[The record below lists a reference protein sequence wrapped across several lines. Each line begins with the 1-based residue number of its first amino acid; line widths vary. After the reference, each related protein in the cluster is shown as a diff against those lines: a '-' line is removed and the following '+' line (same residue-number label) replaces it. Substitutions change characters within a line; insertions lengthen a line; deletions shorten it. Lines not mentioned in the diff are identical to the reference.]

1 MTFLDVLNFLR
12 ADSLTEHEKGS
23 RFERL
28 MRSWFLA
35 DPRYSELEEVWLW
48 EDFPAKKD
56 FGGSDLGIDLVART
70 ELGDYWAIQCKFY
83 DENTA
88 IDKSAVDSFISN
100 SSRQFTDPKTG
111 TPHTQFSSRIWIATT
126 EKWGVNA
133 LEATRNQSIPF
144 QKLGLDIFLESTVDW
159 DALLQ
164 DKPHEK
170 QLKSPLPHQKEA
182 LEKAHTHFAEHERG
196 KLIMACGC
204 GKTYTSLAIIE
215 QETQGKGCVLFLVPS
230 ISLLNQTLN
239 AWMSDTTV
247 GMNAICICSDPK
259 ASRKKS
265 ESDDSSDSSI
275 DLALPASTDKHI
287 IAERFV
293 KYRNQD
299 KLLVVFSTY
308 QSIEAV
314 HDAQVLIEKHI
325 GEKSVFDWIIC
336 DEAHRTTGVKFAGQD
351 ETAFTRIHDADYIHG
366 KKRLYMTATPRLYGD
381 NVKAKAK
388 QVDGI
393 LCSMDDTTIYG
404 EEFHRVGF
412 SYAVQHGLLTD
423 YKVLVLTVGSE
434 NELPEEVRKQTADTS
449 NKELDFDFA
458 SRIFGCINGLSKSI
472 VGDNNV
478 TWETDPRIMKRA
490 LAFCPNINKKGDVS
504 SSVNTSKQLPLLS
517 EQVWEATPEDKRTNL
532 VKVTADHIDGS
543 MDSGIRAQKLAWL
556 QSDAPDP
563 NECRVLCNVRCLSEG
578 VDVPALDA
586 VIFFSPRNSQIDVVQ
601 SVGRVM
607 RNFRKGKEGEKK
619 YGYIIIP
626 VVVNPKVKPEE
637 ALEDNDKFAVVW
649 SILNALRSHDESF
662 NALVNKIELNKE
674 KPSKVVVAGV
684 PAMGFATPSTEE
696 EREAQRLAMQQEM
709 QRQLTLVNETRDAI
723 YAKMVQKVGDRLYWE
738 KWAKEV
744 GSVAQNFIGR
754 ITEMVERP
762 GHHQDEFKLFV
773 TGLRDTINSSITE
786 PQAIEM
792 LAQHLITRPVFDALF
807 SEYEFSKN
815 NPVSRTMEKM
825 LSVLDESGMEKDTAV
840 LNRFYDSVRRDLGDI
855 DNLEGKQTVIKNLYE
870 KFFKGAFP
878 KTVEQLGIVY
888 TPVECVDFIL
898 HSVNDVLKKEFGR
911 SLSDEGVHVLDPFTG
926 TGTFITRLL
935 QSGIIRPE
943 DMERKYRH
951 EIHCN
956 EIVLLAYYVADVN
969 IESVFHYETERKE
982 YLKFENICLTDT
994 FELAEKE
1001 EKRKFDGSAELCEVF
1016 KDNSAAISRQ
1026 CKAPIRVIVGNPPY
1040 SVGQKSGNDNAQN
1053 QDYPHLDKRIEETYV
1068 AEVKTTNKNSLYDSY
1083 IRAFRWSSDKLK
1095 KNKEGGVIG
1104 FITNGGWLD
1113 GNAAAGFR
1121 KCLEKE
1127 FSSIYV
1133 FHLRGD
1139 ARTQGELRR
1148 KEGDGVFGLGS
1159 RAPVVITILVS
1170 NPEHQ
1175 GKAKIHYCDIGDYLK
1190 REDKLKILRN
1200 RRSVESRDMHWT
1212 ILEPNEHGDWV
1223 SQRSDLFGTMILLG
1237 DKKDKN
1243 QKETF
1248 FEPVYSPALQTNRD
1262 AWVYNYSQNTL
1273 EDNVKRAIKFYNA
1286 QCDIVKNGGSIT
1298 YDSLQFSWAS
1308 STEAAVKKGHKFSFE
1323 AGQITDAQYRPY
1335 SKQRVYFSKQLN
1347 HRPGM
1352 MPSIFPTDE
1361 LSNLV
1366 IQVPSIGT
1374 NKDFSVLITREIPN
1388 LWSDAGQQ
1396 CFPLWYYKQKEKQ
1409 VQGSLL
1415 ETESDTFERK
1425 DGITNWILKNIRSR
1439 FQNARTITK
1448 EEIFYY
1454 VYGIL
1459 HSQDYRARF
1468 AADLKLSLPR
1478 IPIVDDVETFM
1489 DFAIAGRKLADL
1501 HLNYESVPAYP
1512 SVVVNRSLEAPNY
1525 RVEKMRF
1532 ADKATKDCIIYNAD
1546 IRIENIPAEAYEYVV
1561 NGRSAIE
1568 WVMECYRVKTDK
1580 DSGITNDPN
1589 DWATEHDKPSYI
1601 LDLLLSVI
1609 NVSVQTMEIVKNLP
1623 KLTFEE
1629 ESES

>member
-1 MTFLDVLNFLR
+1 MTFLDVLHFLR
-12 ADSLTEHEKGS
+12 ADSLSEHEKGI

-28 MRSWFLA
+28 IKSWFLA
-35 DPRYSELEEVWLW
+35 DPRYSELTDVWLW
-48 EDFPAKKD
+48 EEFPSKKD

-70 ELGDYWAIQCKFY
+70 DLGEYWAIQCKFY

-100 SSRQFTDPKTG
+100 SSRQFADPKTG
-111 TPHTQFSSRIWIATT
+111 APHTQFATRIWIATT
-126 EKWGVNA
+126 EKWGANA

-144 QKLGLDIFLESTVDW
+144 QKIGLDIFLESSVDW

-164 DKPHEK
+164 ARPHGKPIK
-170 QLKSPLPHQKEA
+170 TPLPHQKEA
-182 LEKAHTHFAEHERG
+182 IEKAHRYFSEHDRG

-215 QETQGKGCVLFLVPS
+215 QETQGRGCVLFLVPS

-239 AWMSDTTV
+239 AWMSDTAV
-247 GMNAICICSDPK
+247 EMNAICICSDPK

-265 ESDDSSDSSI
+265 SSDDREDSSI
-275 DLALPASTDKHI
+275 DLALPSSTDSNV
-287 IAERFV
+287 IADRFV
-293 KYRNQD
+293 KYRRQD

-314 HDAQVLIEKHI
+314 HDAQSLVERRI
-325 GEKSVFDWIIC
+325 GEKSVFDWIVC
-336 DEAHRTTGVKFAGQD
+336 DEAHRTTGVKFVGQD
-351 ETAFTRIHDADYIHG
+351 EASFTQIHESEYIHG

-381 NVKAKAK
+381 NAKARAR
-388 QVDGI
+388 QADGV
-393 LCSMDDTTIYG
+393 LCSMDDTSIYG

-434 NELPEEVRKQTADTS
+434 NELPEELRRQTADPS
-449 NKELDFDFA
+449 NKELNFDFVT
-458 SRIFGCINGLSKSI
+458 RIFGCINGLSKNI
-472 VGDNNV
+472 VGDSHV
-478 TWETDPRIMKRA
+478 TWDTDPRIMKRA
-490 LAFCPNINKKGDVS
+490 LAFCPNINKKGDAS
-504 SSVNTSKQLPLLS
+504 SSVNTARQFPLVS
-517 EQVWEATPEDKRTNL
+517 ERVWEATPEKDRTNL

-556 QSDAPDP
+556 QADAADT
-563 NECRVLCNVRCLSEG
+563 NECRILCNVRCLSEG

-586 VIFFSPRNSQIDVVQ
+586 VIFFSSRKSPIDVVQ

-607 RNFRKGKEGEKK
+607 RNFRNGKEGEKK

-662 NALVNKIELNKE
+662 NALVNKIALNRE
-674 KPSKVVVAGV
+674 KPSKIVVAGV
-684 PAMGFATPSTEE
+684 PPMGCADASSWEDQEE
-696 EREAQRLAMQQEM
+696 QRLAMQEQVA
-709 QRQLTLVNETRDAI
+709 RQLAFVNQTRDAL

-762 GHHQDEFKLFV
+762 GRHQDAFRRFV
-773 TGLRDTINSSITE
+773 SGLRETINSSIADS
-786 PQAIEM
+786 QAIEM

-807 SEYEFSKN
+807 KEYEFSRN
-815 NPVSRTMEKM
+815 NPVSRTMEQM
-825 LSVLDESGMEKDTAV
+825 LAVLDSSGMEKDTAV
-840 LNRFYDSVRRDLGDI
+840 LNRFYESVRRDLGDI

-878 KTVEQLGIVY
+878 KTVDQLGIVY

-898 HSVNDVLKKEFGR
+898 HSVNDILKKEFGR

-969 IESVFHYETERKE
+969 IESVFHHQAERKD

-994 FELAEKE
+994 FELAEK
-1001 EKRKFDGSAELCEVF
+1001 DDSAQLCEVF
-1016 KDNSAAISRQ
+1016 KDNSEAIARQ
-1026 CKAPIRVIVGNPPY
+1026 RKTPIRVIVGNPPY
-1040 SVGQKSGNDNAQN
+1040 SAKQKSANDNAQN
-1053 QDYPHLDKRIEETYV
+1053 LSYPHLDKRIEETYV
-1068 AEVKTTNKNSLYDSY
+1068 SEVKTTNKNSLYDSY

-1190 REDKLKILRN
+1190 REDKLKILRDK
-1200 RRSVESRDMHWT
+1200 RSVCSRSMHWT

-1223 SQRSDLFGTMILLG
+1223 SQRSDLFGSMILLG

-1248 FEPVYSPALQTNRD
+1248 FEPVYSNGLKTQRDVWCYNFSTNKL
-1262 AWVYNYSQNTL
+1262 ANNIT
-1273 EDNVKRAIKFYNA
+1273 RAIDFYNE
-1286 QCDIVKNGGSIT
+1286 QCDTVAKGGSINF
-1298 YDSLQFSWAS
+1298 DSTCFSWTRAS
-1308 STEAAVKKGHKFSFE
+1308 IASAEKAKKFTYQKNNLVFST
-1323 AGQITDAQYRPY
+1323 YRPFTCTHL
-1335 SKQRVYFSKQLN
+1335 YFSRQLN
-1347 HRPGM
+1347 EMTYQIPKL
-1352 MPSIFPTDE
+1352 FPTPDHE
-1361 LSNLV
+1361 NLV
-1366 IQVPSIGT
+1366 ICVSGLGGS
-1374 NKDFSVLITREIPN
+1374 KDFSAFITNTIPDLN
-1388 LWSDAGQQ
+1388 ILDSGTQ
-1396 CFPLWYYKQKEKQ
+1396 CFPLYYYKEKEQ
-1409 VQGSLL
+1409 QQGTLI
-1415 ETESDTFERK
+1415 DMGAGHDQYERK
-1425 DGITNWILKNIRSR
+1425 DGITDWILRNIRAR
-1439 FQNARTITK
+1439 FQNTRAITK

-1459 HSQDYRARF
+1459 HSPEYRAKF
-1468 AADLKLSLPR
+1468 ADDLKMSLPR
-1478 IPIVDDVETFM
+1478 IPIADDIETFM
-1489 DFAIAGRKLADL
+1489 DFALAGRKLADL

-1512 SVVVNRSLEAPNY
+1512 GVVVSYSNDDRNY

-1532 ADKATKDCIIYNAD
+1532 ANKNSKDCIIYNAD
-1546 IRIENIPAEAYEYVV
+1546 IRIENIPADAYEYVV

-1568 WVMECYRVKTDK
+1568 WIMECYRIKTDR

-1589 DWATEHDKPSYI
+1589 DWATEHNAPSYI

-1609 NVSVQTMEIVKNLP
+1609 NVSVQTVEIVRKLP
-1623 KLTFEE
+1623 KLCFEE
-1629 ESES
+1629 EHSEE

>member
-1 MTFLDVLNFLR
+1 MTFLDVLNFLC

-126 EKWGVNA
+126 EKWGSNA

-144 QKLGLDIFLESTVDW
+144 QKLGLDIFLESSVDW
-159 DALLQ
+159 EALLQ

-182 LEKAHTHFAEHERG
+182 LEKAHTHFADHERG

-434 NELPEEVRKQTADTS
+434 NELPEDLREKTADTS

-532 VKVTADHIDGS
+532 VKITADHIDGS

-878 KTVEQLGIVY
+878 KTVDQLGIVY

-969 IESVFHYETERKE
+969 IESVFHYEAERKE

-1016 KDNSAAISRQ
+1016 KDNSEAISRQ

-1200 RRSVESRDMHWT
+1200 RRSVESLDMHWT
-1212 ILEPNEHGDWV
+1212 MLEPNEYGDWITR
-1223 SQRSDLFGTMILLG
+1223 RSDLFGSMIQLG

-1248 FEPVYSPALQTNRD
+1248 FEPVYSRGLETGRD
-1262 AWVYNYSQNTL
+1262 AWCYNYSKIRLKN
-1273 EDNVKRAIKFYNA
+1273 NVCSCIEFYNK
-1286 QCDIVKNGGSIT
+1286 QCKGFKNGLEIS
-1298 YDSLQFSWAS
+1298 YDPTKFSWTSSAVNNAQRGINFSESHGWYCDAS
-1308 STEAAVKKGHKFSFE
+1308 CRPFSC
-1323 AGQITDAQYRPY
+1323 QNIYY
-1335 SKQRVYFSKQLN
+1335 SKELN
-1347 HRPGM
+1347 HRLGLWPQL
-1352 MPSIFPTDE
+1352 SPTPHKE
-1361 LSNLV
+1361 NKV
-1366 IQVPSIGT
+1366 IQISGVGT
-1374 NKDFSVLITREIPN
+1374 NKDFSCLMTNLIPN
-1388 LWSDAGQQ
+1388 LWSDGGQQ

-1425 DGITNWILKNIRSR
+1425 DAITSWILKNIRSR

-1468 AADLKLSLPR
+1468 SADLKLSLPR

-1568 WVMECYRVKTDK
+1568 WVMECYRIKTDK

-1589 DWATEHDKPSYI
+1589 DWAIEHDKPSYI

-1629 ESES
+1629 GTTE

>member
-12 ADSLTEHEKGS
+12 ADSLSEHEKGS

-35 DPRYSELEEVWLW
+35 DPRYAELTEVWLW

-83 DENTA
+83 DENTV
-88 IDKSAVDSFISN
+88 IDKAAVDSFISN

-111 TPHTQFSSRIWIATT
+111 TPHTQFATRIWIATT
-126 EKWGVNA
+126 EKWGANA

-159 DALLQ
+159 EALLQ

-170 QLKSPLPHQKEA
+170 HPKSPLPHQKEA
-182 LEKAHTHFAEHERG
+182 LEKAHSHFAEHERG

-215 QETQGKGCVLFLVPS
+215 QETQGRGCILFLVPS

-259 ASRKKS
+259 ASRKKGD
-265 ESDDSSDSSI
+265 SDDSSDSSI
-275 DLALPASTDKHI
+275 DLALPASTDAHI
-287 IAERFV
+287 IYERFV
-293 KYRNQD
+293 KYHKQD
-299 KLLVVFSTY
+299 KLLVIFSTY

-314 HDAQVLIEKHI
+314 HDAQVLIKKRI
-325 GEKSVFDWIIC
+325 GDEAIFDWIIC
-336 DEAHRTTGVKFAGQD
+336 DEAHRTTRIKFAGQD
-351 ETAFTRIHDADYIHG
+351 ETAFTKIHDAEYITG

-381 NVKAKAK
+381 NAKARAK
-388 QVDGI
+388 QNDGI
-393 LCSMDDTTIYG
+393 LCSMDDVSIYG
-404 EEFHRVGF
+404 KEFHRVGF

-434 NELPEEVRKQTADTS
+434 NELPEELRKKTADPS
-449 NKELDFDFA
+449 NKELDFDFVT
-458 SRIFGCINGLSKSI
+458 RIFGCINGLSKNI
-472 VGDNNV
+472 VGDNKV

-504 SSVNTSKQLPLLS
+504 SSVNTSKQFPLVS
-517 EQVWEATPEDKRTNL
+517 DQVWEATPAEERTNL
-532 VKVTADHIDGS
+532 VKVVADHIDGS

-556 QSDAPDP
+556 QTDAPDP

-607 RNFRKGKEGEKK
+607 RNFRKGKDGEKK

-637 ALEDNDKFAVVW
+637 ALEDNEKFAVVW

-662 NALVNKIELNKE
+662 NALVNKIELNRE

-684 PAMGFATPSTEE
+684 PAMGHASASSQEE
-696 EREAQRLAMQQEM
+696 AEAQRLAVQEQM
-709 QRQLTLVNETRDAI
+709 VHQLTLVEQTRDAI

-738 KWAKEV
+738 KWSKEV

-762 GHHQDEFKLFV
+762 GQHQNEFKRFV

-786 PQAIEM
+786 SQAIEM

-807 SEYEFSKN
+807 SEYQFSKN
-815 NPVSRTMEKM
+815 NPVSRSMEAM
-825 LSVLDESGMEKDTAV
+825 LAVLDQSGMEKDTAV
-840 LNRFYDSVRRDLGDI
+840 LNRFYESVRRDLGGI

-878 KTVEQLGIVY
+878 KTVDQLGIVY

-898 HSVNDVLKKEFGR
+898 HSVNGVLKKEFGR
-911 SLSDEGVHVLDPFTG
+911 SLSDEGVHILDPFTG

-943 DMERKYRH
+943 DMERKYRY

-969 IESVFHYETERKE
+969 IESVFHHLTERKE
-982 YLKFENICLTDT
+982 YLKFGNICLTDT

-1001 EKRKFDGSAELCEVF
+1001 GSPQLCEVF
-1016 KDNSAAISRQ
+1016 RDNSEAIARQ
-1026 CKAPIRVIVGNPPY
+1026 RKTPIRVIVGNPPY
-1040 SVGQKSGNDNAQN
+1040 SAGQKSANDNAQN
-1053 QDYPHLDKRIEETYV
+1053 LKYPHLDKRIEETYV

-1095 KNKEGGVIG
+1095 RNREGGVIG

-1139 ARTQGELRR
+1139 QRTSGELSRR
-1148 KEGDGVFGLGS
+1148 EGGKIFGAGS
-1159 RAPVVITILVS
+1159 RAPVVITILVY

-1190 REDKLKILRN
+1190 REDKLKILRDK
-1200 RRSVESRDMHWT
+1200 RSVTSRSMHWT
-1212 ILEPNEHGDWV
+1212 VLEPNEYGDWV
-1223 SQRSDLFGTMILLG
+1223 SQRSDLFGSMILIG
-1237 DKKDKN
+1237 EKKDKKH
-1243 QKETF
+1243 KETF
-1248 FEPVYSPALQTNRD
+1248 FNPVYSNGLKTQRD
-1262 AWVYNYSQNTL
+1262 AWCFNFSGIKL
-1273 EDNVKRAIKFYNA
+1273 SDNISCAIDFYNN
-1286 QCDIVKNGGSIT
+1286 QCDRI
-1298 YDSLQFSWAS
+1298 S
-1308 STEAAVKKGHKFSFE
+1308 SG
-1323 AGQITDAQYRPY
+1323 GQITIDSTRFSWTRSSMASAEKCKKFIFNKNNIIPSTYRPFTC
-1335 SKQRVYFSKQLN
+1335 QNIYFSKQMN
-1347 HRPGM
+1347 EM
-1352 MPSIFPTDE
+1352 MYQIPHLFPTKKHE
-1361 LSNLV
+1361 NQIICIESPGGKKN
-1366 IQVPSIGT
+1366 
-1374 NKDFSVLITREIPN
+1374 FSCIITKYIPDLHVLEA
-1388 LWSDAGQQ
+1388 SQ
-1396 CFPLWYYKQKEKQ
+1396 CFPLFYYKQKEQ
-1409 VQGSLL
+1409 QQGTLL
-1415 ETESDTFERK
+1415 DMGNDPYERK
-1425 DGITNWILKNIRSR
+1425 DGITDWILKNIRTR

-1459 HSQDYRARF
+1459 HSQDYRNKF
-1468 AADLKLSLPR
+1468 MDDLKKSLPR
-1478 IPIVDDVETFM
+1478 IPIVDDIETFM
-1489 DFAIAGRKLADL
+1489 DFSIAGRKLADF
-1501 HLNYESVPAYP
+1501 HLNYESVPPYP
-1512 SVVVNRSLEAPNY
+1512 SVVVNRSIENPNY

-1546 IRIENIPAEAYEYVV
+1546 IRVENIPAEAYEYVV

-1568 WVMECYRVKTDK
+1568 WIMECYRIKTDK
-1580 DSGITNDPN
+1580 DSGIINDPN

-1609 NVSVQTMEIVKNLP
+1609 NVSVQTVEIVRNLP

-1629 ESES
+1629 EN

>member
-1 MTFLDVLNFLR
+1 MK
-12 ADSLTEHEKGS
+12 KGT

-35 DPRYSELEEVWLW
+35 DPRYAELDEVWLW

-126 EKWGVNA
+126 EKWGSNA

-144 QKLGLDIFLESTVDW
+144 QKLGLDIFLESSVDW
-159 DALLQ
+159 EALLQ

-182 LEKAHTHFAEHERG
+182 LEKAHTHFADHERG

-247 GMNAICICSDPK
+247 GMNSICICSDPK

-265 ESDDSSDSSI
+265 DSDDSSDSSI
-275 DLALPASTDKHI
+275 DLALPASTDKHV

-325 GEKSVFDWIIC
+325 GEKAVFDWIVC

-393 LCSMDDTTIYG
+393 LCSMDDTSIYG

-434 NELPEEVRKQTADTS
+434 NELPEEVRQKTADTS

-517 EQVWEATPEDKRTNL
+517 EQVWEATPADKRTNL

-637 ALEDNDKFAVVW
+637 ALEDNEKFAVVW

-662 NALVNKIELNKE
+662 NALVNKIQLNKD

-684 PAMGFATPSTEE
+684 PAMGFQPPSTEE

-762 GHHQDEFKLFV
+762 GHHQDEFKEFV
-773 TGLRDTINSSITE
+773 TGLRDTINRSITE
-786 PQAIEM
+786 SQAIEM

-815 NPVSRTMEKM
+815 NPVSRTMERM
-825 LSVLDESGMEKDTAV
+825 LSVLDQSGMEKDTAV
-840 LNRFYDSVRRDLGDI
+840 LNKFYESVRRDLGDI

-878 KTVEQLGIVY
+878 KTVDQLGIVY

-969 IESVFHYETERKE
+969 IESVFHHQTERKD

-994 FELAEKE
+994 FELAEK
-1001 EKRKFDGSAELCEVF
+1001 DDSAQLCEVF
-1016 KDNSAAISRQ
+1016 KDNSEAIARQ
-1026 CKAPIRVIVGNPPY
+1026 RKTPIRVIVGNPPY
-1040 SVGQKSGNDNAQN
+1040 SAKQKSANDNAQN
-1053 QDYPHLDKRIEETYV
+1053 LSYPHLDKRIEETYV

-1190 REDKLKILRN
+1190 REDKLKILRDK
-1200 RRSVESRDMHWT
+1200 RSVCSRSMHWT

-1223 SQRSDLFGTMILLG
+1223 SQRSDLFGSMILLG

-1248 FEPVYSPALQTNRD
+1248 FEPVYSRGLETGRD
-1262 AWVYNYSQNTL
+1262 AWCYNSSSVNL
-1273 EDNVKRAIKFYNA
+1273 ASKIKSSIDFYNL
-1286 QCDIVKNGGSIT
+1286 QCENIKQGKDVSYEAT
-1298 YDSLQFSWAS
+1298 CFSWTS
-1308 STEAAVKKGHKFSFE
+1308 SALAHVQRGEKFSIHRGE
-1323 AGQITDAQYRPY
+1323 CRKATYRPFFR
-1335 SKQRVYFSKQLN
+1335 QNLFFSRELN
-1347 HRPGM
+1347 HRPGAWPVVYPT
-1352 MPSIFPTDE
+1352 PSHE
-1361 LSNLV
+1361 NLV
-1366 IQVPSIGT
+1366 IGISGLGGS
-1374 NKDFSVLITREIPN
+1374 KDFSAFITNTIPDLN
-1388 LWSDAGQQ
+1388 ILDSGTQ
-1396 CFPLWYYKQKEKQ
+1396 CFPLYYYKEKEQ
-1409 VQGSLL
+1409 QQGSLL
-1415 ETESDTFERK
+1415 DLGNNPYERK
-1425 DGITNWILKNIRSR
+1425 DGITDWIRKNIRAR
-1439 FQNARTITK
+1439 FQNARTINK
-1448 EEIFYY
+1448 QEIFYY

-1459 HSQDYRARF
+1459 HSLDYRTKF
-1468 AADLKLSLPR
+1468 ADDLKKSLPR

-1512 SVVVNRSLEAPNY
+1512 SVVVNRNLENPNY

-1568 WVMECYRVKTDK
+1568 WVMECYRIKTDK

-1589 DWATEHDKPSYI
+1589 DWAIEHDKPSYI

-1609 NVSVQTMEIVKNLP
+1609 NVSMQTMEIVKNLP

-1629 ESES
+1629 GADDASEKA